1 MIVNECNDT
10 FHRTMKME
18 SIDVK
23 FNMYIDFDEEN
34 NVQGPW
40 IKVDDQ
46 VRIFKYKSI
55 FQKTG
60 TLQVGLKKLLR

>member
-1 MIVNECNDT
+1 
-10 FHRTMKME
+10 
-18 SIDVK
+18 
-23 FNMYIDFDEEN
+23 MYIDFDEEN

-60 TLQVGLKKLLR
+60 TLQVGLKKLLW